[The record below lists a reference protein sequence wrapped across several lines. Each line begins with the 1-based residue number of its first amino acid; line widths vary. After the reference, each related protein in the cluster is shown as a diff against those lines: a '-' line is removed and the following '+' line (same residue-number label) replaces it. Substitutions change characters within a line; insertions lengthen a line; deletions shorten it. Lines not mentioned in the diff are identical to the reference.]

1 MKKHLFFHRDK
12 PFRPKGGRFD
22 GVPFDPEKQLAVI
35 RGSICTGER
44 VAGFK
49 DKTTGTFTEVMLI
62 QSRKDEE
69 QFKKMY
75 QLDSVKTEY

>member
-1 MKKHLFFHRDK
+1 MFKNLFSRKDK
-12 PFRPKGGRFD
+12 PRKPTGRFD
-22 GVPFDPEKQLAVI
+22 AIPYDPEPQYAVI

-49 DKTTGTFTEVMLI
+49 NKTTGAFTEVMLI
-62 QSRKDEE
+62 KSIKDEE
-69 QFKKMY
+69 QFKKTY

>member
-1 MKKHLFFHRDK
+1 MFKQLFSRKDK
-12 PFRPKGGRFD
+12 PRKVSGRFD
-22 GVPFDPEKQLAVI
+22 AIPFDPQAQYAVI

-49 DKTTGTFTEVMLI
+49 NKKTGAFTEVMLI
-62 QSRKDEE
+62 KSPKDEE
-69 QFKKMY
+69 QFKKLY

>member
-1 MKKHLFFHRDK
+1 MKKPFFFHKDK
-12 PFRPKGGRFD
+12 PRRSAGGFD
-22 GVPFDPEKQLAVI
+22 AIPFDPETQYAVI

-49 DKTTGTFTEVMLI
+49 NKKTGAFTEVMLI
-62 QSRKDEE
+62 KSLKDEE